1 VGAFFDTNSKGV
13 QAGAVYIFE
22 RNQGGVNLWGEVK
35 KCIAA
40 DGVEQG
46 LFGFQLDLD
55 KDTLVV
61 SSPGFSGV
69 PNAAYVLERNR
80 GGPSQW
86 GQTKK
91 ITLSDISQT
100 ADDSLGFV
108 AIDEDTIVLGN
119 DLDDDIARNAG
130 AIYVIGRNVG
140 GVDNWG
146 LIKKITTS
154 DSLEED
160 RFGSKVAV
168 SGNTIGIGASNHDEG
183 SNVNVGA
190 VYIYE

>member
-1 VGAFFDTNSKGV
+1 VGAFLDTNSKGV

-35 KCIAA
+35 KGIAD

-69 PNAAYVLERNR
+69 PDAAYVLERNR
-80 GGPSQW
+80 GGS
-86 GQTKK
+86 
-91 ITLSDISQT
+91 
-100 ADDSLGFV
+100 
-108 AIDEDTIVLGN
+108 N
-119 DLDDDIARNAG
+119 
-130 AIYVIGRNVG
+130 
-140 GVDNWG
+140 NWG

-160 RFGSKVAV
+160 RFGSKVAL